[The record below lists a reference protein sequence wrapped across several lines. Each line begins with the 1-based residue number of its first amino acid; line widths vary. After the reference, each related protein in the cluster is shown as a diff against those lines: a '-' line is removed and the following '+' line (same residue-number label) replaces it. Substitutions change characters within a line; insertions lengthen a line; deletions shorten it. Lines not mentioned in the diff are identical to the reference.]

1 MMCFY
6 GLCLVI
12 EFDNETGGYYP
23 VMYLNDYWNY
33 FSDYM
38 PVNETTKYV
47 FISIKKPVHSLHCC
61 FSLMNCLKRS
71 IYY

>member
-1 MMCFY
+1 MFVKLIFT
-6 GLCLVI
+6 LCLVI

-38 PVNETTKYV
+38 PINETTK
-47 FISIKKPVHSLHCC
+47 
-61 FSLMNCLKRS
+61 
-71 IYY
+71 